1 MKLRDQVLNSEVL
14 KLENDNPSVLGPGL
28 ILNSCILDSKIPA
41 DCMIIAGLTMI
52 SSNFNQHVEL
62 KDFHFE
68 NAHLNNV
75 IFTGKFIGCDFGD
88 WDDTSKSS
96 INNCDFKDC
105 HLDGVRFL
113 NADVDTIALPK
124 WPHFFIRSPEKCDP
138 NINIQGLPKKL
149 GITLNVY
156 FDEEPECSAI
166 VGNAQRLADENGI
179 SIDEIREILSSIE
192 GIEIKD

>member
-14 KLENDNPSVLGPGL
+14 ELASDSSSVLGPGL
-28 ILNSCILDSKIPA
+28 ILNSCIVDSRVPA
-41 DCMIIAGLTMI
+41 EYIIIAGLTMTDG
-52 SSNFNQHVEL
+52 NFNQQVEL

-88 WDDTSKSS
+88 WDDTSTSS
-96 INNCDFKDC
+96 ISNCDFKDC
-105 HLDGVRFL
+105 YLDGVRFL
-113 NADVDTIALPK
+113 NADVDTITLPK
-124 WPHFFIRSPEKCDP
+124 WPHFFIRSPEKCNP
-138 NINIQGLPKKL
+138 NIDTQSLPKKL

-166 VGNAQRLADENGI
+166 VGNAQRLAEENEI
-179 SIDEIREILSSIE
+179 SIDEIRKILSSIE